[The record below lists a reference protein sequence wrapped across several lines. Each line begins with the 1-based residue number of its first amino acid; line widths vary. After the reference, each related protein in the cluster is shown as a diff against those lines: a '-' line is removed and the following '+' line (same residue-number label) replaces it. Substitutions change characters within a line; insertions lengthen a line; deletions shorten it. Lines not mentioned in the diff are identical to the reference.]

1 MVRFSN
7 NLVGILNF
15 IVFLLSI
22 PIIAG
27 GIWLSRQGTSDCEK
41 FLDTPVIV
49 IGVFLLLVSLAGF
62 IGACCRV
69 TWLLWIYL
77 FVMFILIVLLFVF
90 TIFAFAV
97 TNRGAGQVLSNRGY
111 KEYRLGDYSN
121 WLQNR
126 VNNNKNWNKIRSCLV
141 DGKVCTEFNVKF
153 ARDTVDQLYQEH
165 LSSIQVNFD
174 LDFRCNGKPPSL
186 RPPNLELMVTV
197 TKICLVDY
205 VQSGCCKPAD
215 ECNFVFVRP
224 TEWTVGS
231 TNSTNPDCGLWNN
244 DPRTLC
250 FNCSSCKAGVLDNLK
265 RNWKKVAII
274 NIVVLVFLIIVYSI
288 GCCAFRN
295 NKEENH
301 YPRWK

>member
-1 MVRFSN
+1 MVRLSN
-7 NLVGILNF
+7 TLVGILNF
-15 IVFLLSI
+15 ITFLLSI
-22 PIIAG
+22 PIIVG
-27 GIWLSRQGTSDCEK
+27 GVWLSRQGTSDCEK
-41 FLDTPVIV
+41 FLDTPIIV

-69 TWLLWIYL
+69 KWLLWIYL
-77 FVMFILIVLLFVF
+77 FVMFLLILLLFVF

-97 TNRGAGQVLSNRGY
+97 TNKGAGKALSNRGY

-126 VNNNKNWNKIRSCLV
+126 VNDNKNWNRIRSCLV
-141 DGKVCTEFNVKF
+141 DGKVCTDFSNKF
-153 ARDTVDQLYQEH
+153 ASYTVEQFYAEH
-165 LSSIQVNFD
+165 LSSI
-174 LDFRCNGKPPSL
+174 
-186 RPPNLELMVTV
+186 
-197 TKICLVDY
+197 
-205 VQSGCCKPAD
+205 QSGCCKPAD
-215 ECNFVFVRP
+215 ECGFQYAGP
-224 TEWTVGS
+224 TRWTKPN
-231 TNSTNPDCGLWNN
+231 NSTSPNPNPDCDAWNN
-244 DPRTLC
+244 NADTLC
-250 FNCSSCKAGVLDNLK
+250 YNCQSCKAGVLDNLK

>member
-1 MVRFSN
+1 MVKLSN

-15 IVFLLSI
+15 ITFLLSI

-69 TWLLWIYL
+69 RWLLWIYL
-77 FVMFILIVLLFVF
+77 FVMFLLIVLLFVF

-97 TNRGAGQVLSNRGY
+97 TNKGAGKVLSNRGY

-126 VNNNKNWNKIRSCLV
+126 VSNNKDWNRIRSCLV
-141 DGKVCTEFNVKF
+141 DGKVCNEFNDKF
-153 ARDTVDQLYQEH
+153 ARDSVEQFYQEH
-165 LSSIQVNFD
+165 LSSIQ
-174 LDFRCNGKPPSL
+174 
-186 RPPNLELMVTV
+186 
-197 TKICLVDY
+197 
-205 VQSGCCKPAD
+205 SGCCKPPD
-215 ECNFVFVRP
+215 ECNFNYTTP
-224 TEWTVGS
+224 TQWTNP
-231 TNSTNPDCGLWNN
+231 TNSSSFSNPDCGLWNN
-244 DPRTLC
+244 NPETLC
-250 FNCSSCKAGVLDNLK
+250 FNCQSCKGGVLDNLK

-295 NKEENH
+295 SKEENH

>member
-97 TNRGAGQVLSNRGY
+97 TNKGAGQVLSNRGY
-111 KEYRLGDYSN
+111 REYRLGDYSN

-165 LSSIQVNFD
+165 LSSIQ
-174 LDFRCNGKPPSL
+174 
-186 RPPNLELMVTV
+186 
-197 TKICLVDY
+197 
-205 VQSGCCKPAD
+205 SGCCKPAD

-231 TNSTNPDCGLWNN
+231 SNSTNPDCGLWNN
-244 DPRTLC
+244 DPKTLC

>member
-165 LSSIQVNFD
+165 LSSIQ
-174 LDFRCNGKPPSL
+174 
-186 RPPNLELMVTV
+186 
-197 TKICLVDY
+197 
-205 VQSGCCKPAD
+205 SGCCKPAD

>member
-97 TNRGAGQVLSNRGY
+97 TNKGAGQVLSNRGY

-141 DGKVCTEFNVKF
+141 DGKVCTEFNDKF
-153 ARDTVDQLYQEH
+153 ARDTVDELYREH
-165 LSSIQVNFD
+165 LSSI
-174 LDFRCNGKPPSL
+174 
-186 RPPNLELMVTV
+186 
-197 TKICLVDY
+197 
-205 VQSGCCKPAD
+205 QSGCCKPAD

-244 DPRTLC
+244 EPKTLC